1 MKTVRRPTQ
10 STGGPKASRASGA
23 TSDSVGRM
31 GLLDRPTFLSKI
43 NFPVEYGIDTIRVFI
58 AVNSKVWPG
67 WHTQTKKGKG
77 VAAYRKNPTSYGKNG
92 HPYSK
97 ANFELLSCKWI
108 PGSGYTVECSVP
120 KFLGLPSVSLATA
133 DQLQTALE
141 LIAEYLA
148 DVAETSHLIPPIWT
162 WTFPRTDIAIQF
174 ESTSSARL
182 VLYWLALAGAGT
194 RQLIPAHHGSAKVS
208 RKTYKL
214 RLYDKLV
221 ELGKA
226 IPAGRTLMRCEV
238 EILGNGLRRVEF
250 PYQRNLEGIMDL
262 LRHGIPKLLG
272 LELEQLQRAT
282 ALLTNEESHEEI
294 LDLCASPT
302 ERALVRDLLV
312 TFPAYSIKE
321 RLKQIPRNAISPEVR
336 RRLKAISRIET
347 REFSPLL
354 ALPAWPVA

>member
-1 MKTVRRPTQ
+1 
-10 STGGPKASRASGA
+10 
-23 TSDSVGRM
+23 M
-31 GLLDRPTFLSKI
+31 GLLDRSTFLSKI
-43 NFPVEYGIDTIRVFI
+43 DFPVEVGIDTIRVFI
-58 AVNSKVWPG
+58 AVNSKLSPW
-67 WHTQTKKGKG
+67 WHTQTKKRKG
-77 VAAYRKNPTSYGKNG
+77 VAAYDKEPTSYGKNG
-92 HPYSK
+92 HPCSK

-120 KFLGLPSVSLATA
+120 KFLGLPSVSIATG

-148 DVAETSHLIPPIWT
+148 DVAETSHLIPSIWA

-226 IPAGRTLMRCEV
+226 IPDGKTVMRFEA
-238 EILGNGLRRVEF
+238 EILGNGLRRTEF
-250 PYQRNLEGIMDL
+250 PYERNLDGIMDV
-262 LRHGIPKLLG
+262 LRNGIPKLLG
-272 LELEQLQRAT
+272 PEIEQLQRAT
-282 ALLTNEESHEEI
+282 ALLTNEESHQEI

-302 ERALVRDLLV
+302 ERALVWNLLA
-312 TFPAYSIKE
+312 TFPCYSIKE
-321 RLKQIPRNAISPEVR
+321 RLKRMPRNALSKEVR
-336 RRLKAISRIET
+336 RRLKAFARIET
-347 REFSPLL
+347 RDFVSVHPLPTW
-354 ALPAWPVA
+354 PA